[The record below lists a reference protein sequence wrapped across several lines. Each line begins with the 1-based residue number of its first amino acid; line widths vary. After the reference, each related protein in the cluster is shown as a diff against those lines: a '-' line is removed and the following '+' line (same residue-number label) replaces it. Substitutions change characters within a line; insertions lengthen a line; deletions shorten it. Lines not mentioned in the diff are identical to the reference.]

1 MQTVIS
7 KIYNEVAL
15 ESELDP
21 TIVKSIGDKC
31 FQNLLK
37 NFKKPLSLI
46 LKMRGLGYFYMRKNK
61 LNEFLIKLDNSEERY
76 NKEEFLQYETP
87 VFIEHRKELKQ
98 VLLDRQLEY
107 GRFIEKKQIIKSLRK
122 PKENDYS

>member
-15 ESELDP
+15 ENELDP
-21 TIVKSIGDKC
+21 NIVKSVGDKC
-31 FQNLLK
+31 FQHLLK

-61 LNEFLIKLDNSEERY
+61 LNEFLIKLDTSEERY

>member
-7 KIYNEVAL
+7 KIYNEVAV
-15 ESELDP
+15 ENELDLNV
-21 TIVKSIGDKC
+21 VKSVGDKC

-61 LNEFLIKLDNSEERY
+61 LNEFLITLDNNEERFK
-76 NKEEFLQYETP
+76 KEDFLIHESS
-87 VFIEHRKELKQ
+87 VFIEQRKELKQ
-98 VLLDRQLEY
+98 VLLERQLEY
-107 GRFIEKKQIIKSLRK
+107 GRFIEKKQIIKNLRK
-122 PKENDYS
+122 PKENDHS